1 MTQQSHSWTYTQ
13 RKTIIRKDIC
23 MPMFIT
29 ALFTVAKTWKQ
40 PKCLST
46 EEWIKKM
53 CCIVTIEYYSVI
65 KKNKMVP
72 CPAKWMDLEIVIVSN
87 ARHRK

>member
-29 ALFTVAKTWKQ
+29 ALFTIAKTWKQ

-46 EEWIKKM
+46 EECERITGKKARGPKAAGGNKLQVA
-53 CCIVTIEYYSVI
+53 CIFFSLL
-65 KKNKMVP
+65 
-72 CPAKWMDLEIVIVSN
+72 C
-87 ARHRK
+87 